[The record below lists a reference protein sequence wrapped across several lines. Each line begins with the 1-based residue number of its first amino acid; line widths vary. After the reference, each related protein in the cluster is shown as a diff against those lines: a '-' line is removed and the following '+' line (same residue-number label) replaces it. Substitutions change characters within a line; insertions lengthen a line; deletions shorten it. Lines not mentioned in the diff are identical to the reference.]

1 MDSKL
6 YNGLAIFNEC
16 MLVFM
21 GYQMYLFTDYVS
33 APEKRYQLGK
43 HLLWLVYFDI
53 GLNLV
58 VLGIDIVLKTMHWIK
73 RFFLLRKHRKTVES
87 NNKIKAD

>member
-1 MDSKL
+1 
-6 YNGLAIFNEC
+6 

-33 APEKRYQLGK
+33 APEKRYKLGK
-43 HLLWLVYFDI
+43 NLLWLVYFDI

-58 VLGIDIVLKTMHWIK
+58 VLGIDIVLKTMH
-73 RFFLLRKHRKTVES
+73 
-87 NNKIKAD
+87 

>member
-1 MDSKL
+1 
-6 YNGLAIFNEC
+6 

-33 APEKRYQLGK
+33 APEKRYKLGT

-58 VLGIDIVLKTMHWIK
+58 VLGIDIVLKIMHLIK
-73 RFFLLRKHRKTVES
+73 RFLLLRKHRKTVES
-87 NNKIKAD
+87 NNKIKVEQLKSK